1 VLTIRLGRAPAE
13 SADTGGE
20 GQGSPVRPKPGGPPR
35 FAKAPTTASIIGWT
49 ALSAVLPG
57 IAHLRAGRRRLGLTI
72 LIVFGSLLLLTV
84 IGAVVA
90 VAKGGL
96 AGLGS
101 FAVKESTLI
110 GLTVIAIVLAVAWFL
125 LLLHSYV
132 SLRPQRLPR
141 DGQIVSGVA
150 VGLLCVA
157 VMVPFGF
164 TASTVQTARDVAND
178 IFPTEPDASTSPIQA
193 HDPWAGKRRVNFL
206 LIGADAA
213 RNREGIRTDTMM
225 VASVDTRTGN
235 TVLFSLP
242 RNLQYVRFP
251 KSSPLAA
258 RFPNGFLGDSGQG
271 LLNEVWYY
279 TEHHPEVQRG
289 GRYRGWHALKD
300 AIGHT
305 LGLKIDYYALVD
317 MYGFA
322 ALIDAIGGL
331 RINVER
337 DIKWG
342 GLYGT
347 AGTIRAGYRRLSGEE
362 VLWYGR
368 SRVGSDD
375 FNRMA
380 RQRCVIAALA
390 QQATPSVV
398 LANFTRIAGAAKR
411 MFRTDIPRDLLEHLV
426 PLAVKVK
433 SAKITSLQFVPPVIY
448 TGNPDWAKIRRLT
461 RRAIVESARS
471 GRASQAAQAAT
482 PSPGAAPSG
491 GSPAPQAGAATP
503 SAAPGTQAS
512 TGGSS
517 AAAQPR
523 TAEPRRSP
531 TPNEQAAQSINEA
544 CGLR

>member
-1 VLTIRLGRAPAE
+1 
-13 SADTGGE
+13 
-20 GQGSPVRPKPGGPPR
+20 
-35 FAKAPTTASIIGWT
+35 
-49 ALSAVLPG
+49 
-57 IAHLRAGRRRLGLTI
+57 
-72 LIVFGSLLLLTV
+72 
-84 IGAVVA
+84 
-90 VAKGGL
+90 
-96 AGLGS
+96 
-101 FAVKESTLI
+101 
-110 GLTVIAIVLAVAWFL
+110 
-125 LLLHSYV
+125 
-132 SLRPQRLPR
+132 RPQRLPR

-362 VLWYGR
+362 VLWY
-368 SRVGSDD
+368 
-375 FNRMA
+375 
-380 RQRCVIAALA
+380 
-390 QQATPSVV
+390 
-398 LANFTRIAGAAKR
+398 
-411 MFRTDIPRDLLEHLV
+411 E
-426 PLAVKVK
+426 
-433 SAKITSLQFVPPVIY
+433 
-448 TGNPDWAKIRRLT
+448 
-461 RRAIVESARS
+461 
-471 GRASQAAQAAT
+471 
-482 PSPGAAPSG
+482 
-491 GSPAPQAGAATP
+491 
-503 SAAPGTQAS
+503 
-512 TGGSS
+512 
-517 AAAQPR
+517 
-523 TAEPRRSP
+523 
-531 TPNEQAAQSINEA
+531 
-544 CGLR
+544 